1 MTRPSSFCLPG
12 WAFLVPV
19 LAALLAGCDRAAD
32 PIPVVVLA
40 KGTVKA
46 ANGAV
51 VRAGDRLVESRSL
64 AVGDGS
70 FAAVSLV
77 PGVVLCLDAGARAE
91 LLPARLVKRDDQ
103 VVEREARVRL
113 LAGRAFLRVAALE
126 GRTQIR
132 VESAGGE
139 VRAVGEAMAEM
150 QLAEDNALAV
160 TCSVGL
166 VHVSRGIEVPAG
178 FYTVSENG
186 AFGLAK
192 EAADETARWQRIVAL
207 QEIER
212 VVEEIFTRQ
221 RALRP

>member
-1 MTRPSSFCLPG
+1 MTRPSSFRLPG
-12 WAFLVPV
+12 WALP
-19 LAALLAGCDRAAD
+19 LTCALALLAGCDRTAD
-32 PIPVVVLA
+32 PVPVVVLA

-51 VRAGDRLVESRSL
+51 VRAGERLLESRSL
-64 AVGDGS
+64 AVAEDS
-70 FAAVSLV
+70 FAAVSLT

-103 VVEREARVRL
+103 MVEREARVRL
-113 LAGRAFLRVAALE
+113 LAGRAFLRVAVLE

-132 VESAGGE
+132 IESAGGE

-150 QLAEDNALAV
+150 QLAADNSLAV
-160 TCSVGL
+160 TCSTGL
-166 VHVSRGIEVPAG
+166 VHVSRGIEVSAG

-186 AFGLAK
+186 VFGLAK
-192 EAADETARWQRIVAL
+192 EAAQETARWQRIVAL